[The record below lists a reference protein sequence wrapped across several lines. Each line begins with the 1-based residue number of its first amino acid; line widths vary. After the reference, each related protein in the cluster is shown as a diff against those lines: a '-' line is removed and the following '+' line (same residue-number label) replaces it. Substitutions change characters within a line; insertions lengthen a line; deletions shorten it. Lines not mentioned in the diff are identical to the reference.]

1 MNTDGKEKKTQN
13 RELVGESIEIIG
25 DQALCQCVNGSVQVP
40 LKVTSQQKFYCNSAS
55 RLIAT
60 NGDNDGRSLNFGS
73 CKARNNSPCMPM
85 ILWKHY
91 YDKILLGNTLFP
103 LTMRSEGVC
112 VFGGTVSFVT
122 SGQQVLVNPPCSV
135 GEARRIVHTNPL
147 FNEEDMK
154 GKAGVKPQRND
165 APVERHPSKASVTS
179 VRVNGKTYV
188 SPRAHDEGP
197 LVFTN
202 TLTSGASDS
211 VAVKW
216 DVTCNGRDVATG
228 LSAPPPRELFAK
240 EGEYKV
246 FAYVK
251 DRGSK
256 EGGGYVTVDVSYPT
270 FVSLGWEDT
279 NGEPVHLVG
288 KRYAAYAN
296 LKFKG
301 MGDIPVKARFY
312 FLGGNGKHYLTD
324 YVPLAIGQDGRARLK
339 LVLTDSQVKGIRD
352 ERHAWHMKVLI
363 RVELASGEW
372 VDGLKRSE
380 GYVIEYTD
388 KKDIASTTLYRDR
401 DCHEEVTGF
410 VECGQ
415 TVYARIITRGFKDG
429 LLTLSVFCHGTMPDD
444 NSAATGYVFK
454 AMGEVDND
462 GVCIQEMVTEQS
474 WLQGKHSET
483 FDILV
488 IGGCFREEMNNTP
501 SDRENYSTRNAC
513 KTFQMG
519 KDKGILLLCLPKQE
533 IEDGQSKTMVQN
545 VNGDGDGCPRCR
557 EEWADLLARLRQVFP
572 KVSAKRLETVAKAYA
587 KHMGKLGMD
596 SCWVKAHFFAQVA
609 IETGYTLNISE
620 DMRYSR
626 SRLEDIFPS
635 SIFKGEWK
643 IDKRTKRR
651 RWVSEVDKTTKKRIY
666 KPGMKETLDRVYS
679 INASSERQKVIANFV
694 YANNNGNGDYH
705 SGDGW
710 RYRGSGLVQ
719 LTGKEVYRNVQR
731 VMTTLLGV
739 KADILTNGADTINAN
754 DEIAAIASM
763 CYLYLV
769 LEKTPNEHCNG
780 NRDVVSVSKRVG
792 RNVTNPKGKSS
803 WELKQDV
810 FNKETSQA
818 FQISLCVC
826 PKKEEKKPEIKWH
839 DPLDNPHIALYTQS
853 GKNNFKNQVF
863 GLTRERPHQ
872 GLDLFALE
880 GTKLY
885 ACLAG
890 KVVVTRN
897 KHQKGLRYVVIEVSD
912 EEQLKIFRSMR
923 RAYTPCCG
931 KECYQGRG
939 FNPNSKKIYFVYY
952 HMSEITVNQGQ
963 MVSAGDV
970 IGLSGITGIKG
981 GTCGPHLHFE
991 IKSENTFYDGLAN
1004 RVNPGLYLDF
1014 KREEKKMSDEMKA
1027 IQLERKK
1034 KGQLKAK

>member
-85 ILWKHY
+85 IRWKHY

-103 LTMRSEGVC
+103 RTRRSEGVC

-135 GEARRIVHTNPL
+135 GEARRMVHTNPL

-188 SPRAHDEGP
+188 SPRAHDDGP

-202 TLTSGASDS
+202 MLTSGASDS

-228 LSAPPPRELFAK
+228 LSAPPARELFAK

-301 MGDIPVKARFY
+301 MGDIPVKTRFY
-312 FLGGNGKHYLTD
+312 FLGGNGKQYLTD
-324 YVPLAIGQDGRARLK
+324 YTPLAIGQDGRARLK
-339 LVLTDSQVKGIRD
+339 LVLTDSQVKGIKD

-388 KKDIASTTLYRDR
+388 KKDIASITLYRDR

-415 TVYARIITRGFKDG
+415 TVYARIITRGFEDS
-429 LLTLSVFCHGTMPDD
+429 LLTLSVFRHGTVPDD

-454 AMGEVDND
+454 AMGDVGND

-483 FDILV
+483 FDMLV
-488 IGGCFREEMNNTP
+488 IGGCFMEEMNNTP

-679 INASSERQKVIANFV
+679 INASSERQKVIANLV

-731 VMTTLLGV
+731 IMTTLLGV

-763 CYLYLV
+763 CYLYLR
-769 LEKTPNEHCNG
+769 LKKKPNEYCNG
-780 NRDVVSVSKRVG
+780 NSNAVEVSEIVG
-792 RNVTNPKGKSS
+792 NNVTNPNGKSN

-970 IGLSGITGIKG
+970 IGLSGITGIKD

-991 IKSENTFYDGLAN
+991 IKSKNTFNDGLAN

-1014 KREEKKMSDEMKA
+1014 KREEEDMSDEMKA